1 MEEEELQ
8 EKRRRRGSS
17 LLLLGMLL
25 LAASLGWAKDTV
37 DVNGDVYA
45 NLGEDVLLKCRLETE
60 DQTVQLT
67 WQKQRLPQNENFLT
81 QTPGSPPKYL
91 NDFAKRVKLVGDGNT
106 NGSIIITD
114 VTLFDEDTYICIFTV
129 FPGGPVEKTISLK
142 IRAPPAVSIEP
153 SPDPP
158 EIGSAETLIATC
170 IAAIGRPGA
179 KVIWQTRPFTCSV
192 KESRSTYHNGTE
204 TVQSKLLMVP
214 RREIHGQ
221 EVNCTVEHPSFMSP
235 AKVPYRISVYYP
247 PSVQIVS
254 LKTGETTLD
263 LICKADANPPAKD
276 FTWKKDD
283 GMLPEGTIMK
293 EMDRLHLTS
302 QNADLSGLYVC
313 EAANSLGNH
322 SGSLYLEFFSLVVII
337 FWRLW
342 RWKHGTPADQRI

>member
-1 MEEEELQ
+1 NHLGESIYACFIL
-8 EKRRRRGSS
+8 SS
-17 LLLLGMLL
+17 LF
-25 LAASLGWAKDTV
+25 SLYSDTV

-235 AKVPYRISVYYP
+235 AKVPYRISVYCT
-247 PSVQIVS
+247 SAVEI
-254 LKTGETTLD
+254 
-263 LICKADANPPAKD
+263 
-276 FTWKKDD
+276 
-283 GMLPEGTIMK
+283 
-293 EMDRLHLTS
+293 RLHEHVNEWVSPSRLVQWLVHSATTWEMRGS
-302 QNADLSGLYVC
+302 ILGVDFPSPGTAGLSC
-313 EAANSLGNH
+313 IAEARMSA
-322 SGSLYLEFFSLVVII
+322 SGREGVWFL
-337 FWRLW
+337 
-342 RWKHGTPADQRI
+342 P